1 MNRCLTSFLATT
13 PLACSVL
20 LAGSLSFLP
29 APASAQAGGRAFP
42 PGALRGTLVVTAPP
56 EVLLDGRADRLA
68 PGARIRDAQ
77 NLLSLSGQLVGQEL
91 TVNYQRDGAG
101 LLHEVWIL
109 SAEEAREKRAG
120 ALPARDFVFGPE
132 AGAAP
137 RDDGKTPFHQLP
149 SYPRP

>member
-1 MNRCLTSFLATT
+1 MNRCLTSFLA
-13 PLACSVL
+13 LIRIASGAL
-20 LAGSLSFLP
+20 LAGILAMVP
-29 APASAQAGGRAFP
+29 VPASAQAASRTFP
-42 PGALRGTLVVTAPP
+42 PAALRGTLVVTAPP
-56 EVLLDGRADRLA
+56 EVLLDGRADRLS
-68 PGARIRDAQ
+68 PGARIRNAQ

-120 ALPARDFVFGPE
+120 ARPARNFVFGPE